1 MRMSDRPLLKKVL
14 TRRKPIWMYRY
25 ERQMEQMKKTVEQL
39 KDQLE
44 ESNLENQR
52 LRALLKDSPNF
63 TVPLTIIQT
72 QNEPRDPT
80 VSPQFK
86 LSM

>member
-1 MRMSDRPLLKKVL
+1 
-14 TRRKPIWMYRY
+14 MYRY
-25 ERQMEQMKKTVEQL
+25 EHQIEQMKKTVEQL

-52 LRALLKDSPNF
+52 LRALLKDSQIF
-63 TVPLTIIQT
+63 TVPLTIIET

-86 LSM
+86 LSI

>member
-1 MRMSDRPLLKKVL
+1 MSDRSLLKKAL

-25 ERQMEQMKKTVEQL
+25 EHQIEEMKKTVEQL

-52 LRALLKDSPNF
+52 LRALLKDSQNF
-63 TVPLTIIQT
+63 TVPLTIIET

-86 LSM
+86 MSM

>member
-1 MRMSDRPLLKKVL
+1 MRMSDRPLLKRGL
-14 TRRKPIWMYRY
+14 ARRKPIWMYRY
-25 ERQMEQMKKTVEQL
+25 EHQIEQMKKTVEQL

-52 LRALLKDSPNF
+52 LRALLKDSQIF
-63 TVPLTIIQT
+63 TVPLTIIET

-86 LSM
+86 LSI